1 MLIAKS
7 DARGANVVPPLAE
20 LALLPPM
27 PGASEGRPIDGRGS
41 AFGARDGRPI
51 VPIPPPFAPFPPPLA
66 PLPPTAPPL
75 PTALFVSAL
84 RRTGPKE
91 TRFRFRSLSRSRP
104 NVLRRPAIVALARTN
119 AGSKDA
125 R

>member
-75 PTALFVSAL
+75 PTAPRPTPAA
-84 RRTGPKE
+84 P
-91 TRFRFRSLSRSRP
+91 RSKP
-104 NVLRRPAIVALARTN
+104 N
-119 AGSKDA
+119 
-125 R
+125 